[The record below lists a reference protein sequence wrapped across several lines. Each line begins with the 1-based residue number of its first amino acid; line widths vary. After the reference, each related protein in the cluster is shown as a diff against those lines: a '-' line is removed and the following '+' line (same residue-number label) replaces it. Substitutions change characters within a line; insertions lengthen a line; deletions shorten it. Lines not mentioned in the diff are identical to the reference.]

1 MSFIDDL
8 RNINPNDVS
17 SWPLPVKIG
26 GTVVVGS
33 TIRVGSG
40 LPSRFWSHVVVE
52 DTTTPAGEFETFRKR
67 PSRHMAAGN
76 LASGYDL
83 PGVPWV
89 AYIDEEGVSFHG
101 TFWHND
107 FGVPRSHG
115 CINMTID
122 AAKWLYRWTNPVVP
136 KHEQEVWK
144 GHGTPVRVA

>member
-1 MSFIDDL
+1 
-8 RNINPNDVS
+8 
-17 SWPLPVKIG
+17 
-26 GTVVVGS
+26 
-33 TIRVGSG
+33 
-40 LPSRFWSHVVVE
+40 
-52 DTTTPAGEFETFRKR
+52 
-67 PSRHMAAGN
+67 MAAGN